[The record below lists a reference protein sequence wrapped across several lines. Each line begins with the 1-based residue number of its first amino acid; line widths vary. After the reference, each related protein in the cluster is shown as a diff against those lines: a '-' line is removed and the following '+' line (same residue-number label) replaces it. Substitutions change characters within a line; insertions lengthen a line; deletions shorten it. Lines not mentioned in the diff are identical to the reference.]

1 MKYIIQDSVS
11 YNPQDGTLRSSDQP
25 DDVTTLTKTA
35 SSLLAV
41 LLDDRGV
48 VPRDYLIETVWGSQ
62 GLTGSYNNLNQYLSI
77 LRRAFRQ
84 YGLDDIILSMPRMGV
99 QLNPALRVIQVFD
112 EEDDT
117 TSHEGAGEQRF
128 ADTADPAPSSE
139 TEALTSQR
147 HAICSHQGLRLF
159 FFYIVPGLFC
169 LFSSVLIL
177 LYILHTFRSPGM
189 PEISQLPVSECHV
202 YALEDVKEKWKPA
215 LADDF
220 SRVRTNLRL
229 PCDEHNQFFF
239 HYDSRIKSS
248 GLGNTLLTQCTS
260 RGDNPHGYCNNYFF
274 YNWR

>member
-11 YNPQDGTLRSSDQP
+11 YNPQDGTLRSFHQSD
-25 DDVTTLTKTA
+25 DTTILTKTA
-35 SSLLAV
+35 SSLLSV
-41 LLDDRGV
+41 LLNDRGV
-48 VPRDYLIETVWGSQ
+48 IPRDFLIETVWGSQ

-84 YGLDDIILSMPRMGV
+84 YGLDDIILSLPRMGV
-99 QLNPALRVIQVFD
+99 QLNPALSVVHVFD
-112 EEDDT
+112 DEEATHINEVTD
-117 TSHEGAGEQRF
+117 EQEP
-128 ADTADPAPSSE
+128 ADTAVLGPSAE
-139 TEALTSQR
+139 TETLPSPR

-159 FFYIVPGLFC
+159 FYYIVPGLFC

-177 LYILHTFRSPGM
+177 IYILHAFRSPGM
-189 PEISQLPVSECHV
+189 SAISQLPVSECHV

-220 SRVRTNLRL
+220 SRVRANLRL